1 MKSYK
6 ICMFSLLYFPTN
18 INSWNI
24 KISFWIDDD
33 FKIYYFRIDVYIKHL
48 FIINRFNISLK
59 KKKKHKFQYI
69 YMFNQPITDKKKRIF
84 PLSLKKKISKK
95 IYSSS
100 LSSSSRVSRIEG
112 EKKRKKKRKFFSTK
126 PINNTSSGVTR
137 FNSIV

>member
-6 ICMFSLLYFPTN
+6 ISMFSLLYFPTN

-84 PLSLKKKISKK
+84 PLSLKKKNFQKNLFIEFILIKSSIKNWGGKKKKKKKK
-95 IYSSS
+95 I
-100 LSSSSRVSRIEG
+100 LLH
-112 EKKRKKKRKFFSTK
+112 KTDK
-126 PINNTSSGVTR
+126 
-137 FNSIV
+137 